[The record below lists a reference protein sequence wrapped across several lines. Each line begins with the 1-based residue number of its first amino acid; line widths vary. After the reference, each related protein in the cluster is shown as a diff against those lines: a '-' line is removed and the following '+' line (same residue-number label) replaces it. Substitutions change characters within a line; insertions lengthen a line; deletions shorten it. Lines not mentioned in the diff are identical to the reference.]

1 MKENK
6 EINALLHLIDDPDE
20 EVYTTVSDR
29 ILSIGK
35 GIIPN
40 LEHLWEHTTNL
51 HIQERIERIIHQL
64 HFRDLKDEFADWKK
78 EPGDLLRGTL
88 LVSRYHYP
96 EMQTAQVRQDFEKIR
111 RNIWIELNQYL
122 TPLEQTSVF
131 NSILY
136 NYYKLSGIETAYHH
150 PEDFLVNKG
159 VELKKGNALC
169 TGLIYL
175 ILCELLD
182 IPVKAVH
189 IPRQFVL
196 AYMDAPDSTE
206 DDTRSPGERIK
217 FFIDPVNGQIYSH
230 KDIESYFKRLSIEP
244 PENCFRPFDHTAL
257 IRLQLDELGKCFDE
271 PANFYKLEE
280 LKEISGLLGE

>member
-20 EVYTTVSDR
+20 EVYSTVSDR

-40 LEHLWEHTTNL
+40 LEQLWEHTSNQQL
-51 HIQERIERIIHQL
+51 QERIERIIHQL
-64 HFRDLKDEFADWKK
+64 HFRDLKAEFTRWKK
-78 EPGDLLRGTL
+78 EPADLLEGTL
-88 LVSRYHYP
+88 LVSQYHYP
-96 EMQTAQVRQDFEKIR
+96 EMQTLQVRQDFEKIR

-182 IPVKAVH
+182 IPVKAIR
-189 IPRQFVL
+189 IPRQFIL
-196 AYMDAPDSTE
+196 AYMEPNGQARPAAE
-206 DDTRSPGERIK
+206 NIK
-217 FFIDPVNGQIYSH
+217 FFIDPINGQIYSH
-230 KDIESYFKRLSIEP
+230 KDIESYFKRLDIEVP
-244 PENCFRPFDHTAL
+244 SDCFQPYDSASL
-257 IRLQLDELGKCFDE
+257 IRLQLDELGKCFDDS
-271 PANFYKLEE
+271 ANYYKLEE
-280 LKEISGLLGE
+280 LKEISNLLKD